1 MIPEAFIQELLNRV
15 DIVDVVDR
23 NVPLKKA
30 GANYSACC
38 PFHNEKSPSFTVS
51 PTKQFYY
58 CFGCGAHGTAIG
70 FLMEHQGLS
79 FVEAVNELAKMVGL
93 IVPQET
99 RDPGQPQQKA
109 IPGLQDALQQA
120 LNYYRHELKKSPR
133 AIEYLKGRGLSG
145 QIAARF
151 QMGYAPSGW
160 QNLAEVFDD
169 YQDEALKT
177 AGLVVENEQGHR
189 YDRFRDRVIFP
200 IHDQKGQVIGFGG
213 RVLGSAGETAPAKG
227 ITTSIASEDFDA
239 GAAGVFPNISAAKA
253 AQSGVNDG
261 GPKYLNSPETPLFQK
276 GHELY
281 GLFLARRAIRDAGRA
296 LVVEGYMDVVALAQ
310 YGIEYGVAA
319 LGTATTPYHI
329 TKLMRQTDEI
339 VFCFD
344 GDAAGRK
351 AAWRAAMNA
360 LPALTDGLRLSFLFL
375 PAEHDPDSYV
385 REFGKSGFEAA
396 MKTALPL
403 SQYIIQ
409 YLSAENKLQS
419 QEDRVQFLNEAEP
432 ILKQIQ
438 APRLAL
444 LLRKRIA
451 ELADIS
457 LDEMQDMLKLPDMN
471 RRPAKTAPRQSR
483 TTVSLHRRFVLMLLM
498 LPGLA
503 NEADL
508 VWARGST
515 DEDVLVRA
523 AIEAAIANPE
533 SNPAALLHELE
544 AKVDGRL
551 LREIQRELH
560 ILDESLDFAL
570 EFEGARKQIRE
581 MFAQRERSSLL
592 DKVKEKSLS
601 ELTAEEIELLKSVS
615 SR

>member
-1 MIPEAFIQELLNRV
+1 MIPEAFIQELINRV

-23 NVPLKKA
+23 SVPLKKA

-51 PTKQFYY
+51 PTKQFYH
-58 CFGCGAHGTAIG
+58 CFGCGAHGTAIS
-70 FLMEHQGLS
+70 FLMEYQGLS
-79 FVEAVNELAKMVGL
+79 FVEAVNDLAKLVGM

-99 RDPGQPQQKA
+99 RDPDKPQVKI

-120 LNYYRHELKKSPR
+120 SNYYRGELKKSPR

-145 QIAARF
+145 KIAARF
-151 QMGYAPSGW
+151 HIGYAPPGW
-160 QNLAEVFDD
+160 QNLQSVFEHYDH
-169 YQDEALKT
+169 EALST
-177 AGLVVENEQGHR
+177 AGLVVENEQKRR
-189 YDRFRDRVIFP
+189 YDRFRDRIVFP

-213 RVLGSAGETAPAKG
+213 RVIDP
-227 ITTSIASEDFDA
+227 EDT
-239 GAAGVFPNISAAKA
+239 
-253 AQSGVNDG
+253 
-261 GPKYLNSPETPLFQK
+261 PKYYNSPETPLFQK

-310 YGIEYGVAA
+310 YGIEYAVAA

-385 REFGKSGFEAA
+385 REFGKEKFEAA
-396 MKTALPL
+396 MKAALPL

-409 YLSAENKLQS
+409 NLSAENNLQS
-419 QEDRVQFLNEAEP
+419 QEDKVQFLNEAEP

-444 LLRKRIA
+444 LLRKRMA
-451 ELADIS
+451 ELAGIS
-457 LDEMQDMLKLPDMN
+457 LDEMQDMIKLPDIS
-471 RRPAKTAPRQSR
+471 RRPQKAAPRQSR
-483 TTVSLHRRFVLMLLM
+483 TTVSLHRRFVLMLVM
-498 LPGLA
+498 RPQLA
-503 NEADL
+503 QQADL
-508 VWARGST
+508 AWAKGSSE
-515 DEDVLVRA
+515 DDVLVRTAMEAALAYPNSKPA
-523 AIEAAIANPE
+523 AI
-533 SNPAALLHELE
+533 LHQIEG
-544 AKVDGRL
+544 KVDARL
-551 LREIQRELH
+551 LREIEREIH
-560 ILDESLDFAL
+560 ILDENLDFAL
-570 EFEGARKQIRE
+570 EFVGARKQIRE
-581 MFAQRERSSLL
+581 LYIQREQSSLL
-592 DKVKEKSLS
+592 HKIKEKPLS
-601 ELTAEEIELLKSVS
+601 ELTAEERALLKSVS
-615 SR
+615 TR